1 MSSSIHLAN
10 AKGRDATVGM
20 VAVKAAPA
28 PKLGLPN
35 EKMYFRRYLAAT
47 EKITHQ
53 ALVKQFG
60 EDYSQKLIESDP
72 EVDIEAIGMQ
82 VEQTQT
88 VYLDSA
94 GDLMYVEPNFIDVFF
109 NPDGSEKERRNP
121 VDTVMNVNVEVPVR
135 FSGRLVPIKD
145 AVRKFGFRRKLQL
158 RHVDGLTFDFLYEI
172 AKELQPKVIEM
183 FKLAAEEEMEWADYL
198 FKDGYMLGLNSDIL
212 KKYMMFL
219 TNSRLKA
226 IGFDPIFEKTNN
238 PINWINAWTN
248 SESLQ
253 VAPQESEIESY
264 NKAAVNNDLGDSDFG
279 DFNF

>member
-172 AKELQPKVIEM
+172 AKELESKESLMVIGTGDKGIASLIFQANGRPYRGFLEGRT
-183 FKLAAEEEMEWADYL
+183 KDKSYRLTLHLSEME
-198 FKDGYMLGLNSDIL
+198 L
-212 KKYMMFL
+212 KKPITSKM
-219 TNSRLKA
+219 KA
-226 IGFDPIFEKTNN
+226 
-238 PINWINAWTN
+238 
-248 SESLQ
+248 
-253 VAPQESEIESY
+253 
-264 NKAAVNNDLGDSDFG
+264 GDG
-279 DFNF
+279 K